1 MSSLAEIVM
10 FVTLSF
16 QRTGK
21 RHIVPLINAETVDG
35 GLLREAAQRKNDERI
50 LLKIRDQ
57 DCVAIEV
64 KYHRQC
70 YNSYV
75 RFLHKR
81 EREQATQIYTISF
94 QKLCTELIEEK
105 ILKLDKIYHMQQ
117 IFANFVNIVH
127 ETEGLDA
134 SNYKASRLKARLQDA
149 YPQLVFLDLPRRNHS
164 EVVFCEKFTSGNKF
178 KESLSNLVEPDE
190 DEDSDFEIEVEQSQ
204 QRHND
209 NALKDLYLSA
219 LQLRQV
225 IKECP
230 DFATNWPPTS
240 INFTPEKTKEFVP
253 IPLFNFLAWVL
264 CKSDV
269 PSLEEF
275 VSVDDSDYVKL
286 LSIAQDIIY
295 NTHGGKKQTPKS
307 MALSMTVRQM
317 TGSGKVI
324 DILNRL
330 GHCSSHSSTLRHD
343 TALAEISLGASSI
356 VPRDAVPSVWT
367 TIVADNADFGEEAKM
382 QTHITNMIMIQRDET
397 QKENE
402 VPEVNT
408 KRSGRKSIKAPPSD
422 IGNYSLGKKKSPSFR
437 DVSTHISLSKAS
449 HDLPVQNS
457 KRDDQVYAVVKQQGP
472 VGQSL
477 LPDWT
482 GFNTL
487 LQPKPTVCSKI
498 SYLPIIDASPT
509 EYATI
514 KKILDSCCQIA
525 LELQLSQIA
534 LVCDEAVYA
543 KVQQVRWKSPDF
555 MEKVIVRLG
564 DFHVSMSFMATIAK
578 RFKDAGLKVSNPSS
592 ARPN

>member
-1 MSSLAEIVM
+1 MLAM
-10 FVTLSF
+10 FSF

-21 RHIVPLINAETVDG
+21 RHIVPLINAETIDA
-35 GLLREAAQRKNDERI
+35 GLLREAAKRKNDERI
-50 LLKIRDQ
+50 LLKIRDK

-81 EREQATQIYTISF
+81 EREQATQIYTVSF
-94 QKLCTELIEEK
+94 QMLCTELIEEK
-105 ILKLDKIYHMQQ
+105 ILKQDKIYHMQQ
-117 IFANFVNIVH
+117 IFANFVDLVH
-127 ETEGLDA
+127 EKEGLDA
-134 SNYKASRLKARLQDA
+134 SNYKASRLKTRLQDA
-149 YPQLVFLDLPRRNHS
+149 YPQLVFVDLPRRNHG
-164 EVVFCEKFTSGNKF
+164 EVVFCEKFISGSKF
-178 KESLSNLVEPDE
+178 KESLSDLVEPDE
-190 DEDSDFEIEVEQSQ
+190 DDDSDFEIGMEQNQ
-204 QRHND
+204 HRHND

-230 DFATNWPPTS
+230 DFATNWPPRS
-240 INFTPEKTKEFVP
+240 IHFSPDKAKQFVP

-269 PSLEEF
+269 PSLEQYIFLE
-275 VSVDDSDYVKL
+275 DSDNVKL
-286 LSIAQDIIY
+286 LSIAQDMIY
-295 NTHGGKKQTPKS
+295 CTHGGKKQTPKS

-324 DILNRL
+324 DILNRF

-343 TALAEISLGASSI
+343 TALAEIALGASSI
-356 VPRDAVPSVWT
+356 VPRDAMPGVWT

-382 QTHITNMIMIQRDET
+382 QTHITNMIMIQKGEAH
-397 QKENE
+397 KENE
-402 VPEVNT
+402 SSEINT
-408 KRSGRKSIKAPPSD
+408 KRSGRKSIKAPPSN

-437 DVSTHISLSKAS
+437 DVSNHISLPKAS
-449 HDLPVQNS
+449 HVFHVKNS
-457 KRDDQVYAVVKQQGP
+457 KREDQVYAAVKQQGP
-472 VGQSL
+472 VGQNL

-487 LQPKPTVCSKI
+487 LHPKPTVCSNI

-514 KKILDSCCQIA
+514 KKILESCCQIA
-525 LELQLSQIA
+525 LELQLSQIV

-555 MEKVIVRLG
+555 IEKVIVRLG
-564 DFHVSMSFMATIAK
+564 DFHVSLSFMATISK
-578 RFKDAGLKVSNPSS
+578 RFKDAGLKVGPPYI
-592 ARPN
+592 RLK